1 MPSVIE
7 ELKTCLDELSLEYEI
22 EEVNYIPQAGKK
34 IKTHL
39 PVWRLLIQAE
49 IDGRSTNVDLYLVF
63 PKGFPYEMP
72 YAIVPDNRFN
82 TLPHISTRN
91 GKVCLYED
99 GITYDAKNIR
109 GIIRDTI
116 KRTRLWLEKYANCD
130 NTAEYNR
137 EIISY
142 WNEQYDGEADVD
154 GTSVFF
160 GDIPANVSELKGLVY
175 TIRNPKNNKDCVQ
188 QVFYTLDDDSNEIK
202 FLSDNYDVHEIAVL
216 YLPSIIIPV
225 VPPFSLTGKQLVDII
240 RNQDEKKIF
249 RKFINR
255 HGSGYVLFPIGL
267 NHVLGGVF
275 IGKQALKRKGFSH
288 PVETYA
294 VLTEFEGKI
303 KKISRLSVY
312 KYCGERIAERTAG
325 KMMEEK
331 MFLIAGIGSVG
342 SNLCYYL
349 NGYNNARFI
358 LIDKDSL
365 NIENMGRH
373 LLGYSCLNQ
382 SKAYAMAN
390 NLKQYRPD
398 REVTAIEKSIM
409 DVSLNVFKEGSV
421 MFLCTG
427 DIMTEKW
434 LLDKMIGKEIIT
446 PAFILWLEPYAISG
460 IMIYIN
466 PADEASL
473 AHLTQMADDSFL
485 DFCLIDRE
493 EYYSGQKLI
502 HRDAGCNGMYAL
514 YSANDV
520 TLFLSAMFPL
530 INNLLSVPSESKC
543 YRWSGNLEIAEQRGI
558 RLSVSSKGMKKNDVT
573 LFQV

>member
-1 MPSVIE
+1 MPNVIE

-22 EEVNYIPQAGKK
+22 EEVDYIPQVGKK

-49 IDGRSTNVDLYLVF
+49 IHSHSTNVDLFLVF

-82 TLPHISTRN
+82 TLPHISTKN

-130 NTAEYNR
+130 NTAEYAR

-142 WNEQYDGEADVD
+142 WNEQYEGETDVD

-160 GDIPANVSELKGLVY
+160 GDIPISVCELKGLVY

-188 QVFYTLDDDSNEIK
+188 QVFYSLDDDSNELK
-202 FLSDNYDVHEIAVL
+202 FLRENYDVHEIAVL
-216 YLPSIIIPV
+216 YLPSIVIPV
-225 VPPFSLTGKQLVDII
+225 APPFSLTGKQLVDTI
-240 RNQDEKKIF
+240 RNQDDKKVF
-249 RKFINR
+249 RRFINKY
-255 HGSGYVLFPIGL
+255 GSGYVLFPIGL

-275 IGKQALKRKGFSH
+275 IGKQAIRRKGFSH
-288 PVETYA
+288 PVETYE
-294 VLTEFEGKI
+294 VLTEYEGKV
-303 KKISRLSVY
+303 KKLPRLSVY
-312 KYCGERIAERTAG
+312 KYSRERIAERTAG
-325 KMMEEK
+325 QIMEEK

-349 NGYNNARFI
+349 NGYNNARFT

-382 SKAYAMAN
+382 SKAYAMAHY
-390 NLKQYRPD
+390 LKQYRPD
-398 REVTAIEKSIM
+398 REVIAIEKSVL
-409 DVSLNVFKEGSV
+409 DVSLDEFNEGSA

-460 IMIYIN
+460 IMIYVN

-473 AHLTQMADDSFL
+473 AHLTRMADDSFL

-502 HRDAGCNGMYAL
+502 HRDAGCSGMYAL

-543 YRWSGNLEIAEQRGI
+543 YRWFGNLEIAEQRGI
-558 RLSVSSKGMKKNDVT
+558 RLSASSEGMKKNDVT